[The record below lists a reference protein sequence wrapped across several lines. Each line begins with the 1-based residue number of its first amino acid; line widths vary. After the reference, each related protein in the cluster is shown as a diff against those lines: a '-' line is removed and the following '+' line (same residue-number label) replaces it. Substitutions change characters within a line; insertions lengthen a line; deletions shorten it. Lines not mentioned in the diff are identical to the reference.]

1 MRTQLIPATLILAA
15 LAAPPAWTQT
25 TAKTPPAKKEAPAE
39 RYVDADHDGNVSL
52 KEWKGS
58 PLAFAMQDA
67 NGDGILSGEELTIQE
82 TPETAAKVPPAPRQE
97 VEKARQAR
105 LFRGLDKDRD
115 GRLSKSE
122 LPREQFDRLDRD
134 HDGVVTREEFTQR

>member
-1 MRTQLIPATLILAA
+1 MRTQLIPATLILALVATPA
-15 LAAPPAWTQT
+15 LPQT
-25 TAKTPPAKKEAPAE
+25 SQKPVLKKETAPAQ
-39 RYVDADHDGNVSL
+39 RYVDADRDGNISL

-58 PLAFAMQDA
+58 PFAFAMQDA
-67 NGDGILSGEELTIQE
+67 DGDGVLSGSELTIQQ
-82 TPETAAKVPPAPRQE
+82 TPEAAAKVPAASRQE

-122 LPREQFDRLDRD
+122 LPRDQFDRLDRD
-134 HDGVVTREEFTQR
+134 RDGVVTREEFTQR

>member
-1 MRTQLIPATLILAA
+1 MRNQLIPATLILAA
-15 LAAPPAWTQT
+15 LAATPASTQT
-25 TAKTPPAKKEAPAE
+25 RNQPPAKKEAPAQ
-39 RYVDADHDGNVSL
+39 RYVDADRDGNVSL

-58 PLAFAMQDA
+58 PFAFAMQDA
-67 NGDGILSGEELTIQE
+67 NGDGVLSGEELTVQQ
-82 TPETAAKVPPAPRQE
+82 TPETAAKVPAASRQE

-122 LPREQFDRLDRD
+122 LPRDQFDRLDRD
-134 HDGVVTREEFTQR
+134 RDGVVTREEFTQR